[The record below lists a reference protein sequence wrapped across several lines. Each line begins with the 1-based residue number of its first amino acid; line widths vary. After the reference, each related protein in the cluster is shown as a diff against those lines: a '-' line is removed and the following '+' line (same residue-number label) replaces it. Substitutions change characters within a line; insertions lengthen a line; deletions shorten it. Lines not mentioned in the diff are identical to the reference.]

1 MISTEKIRLMTQAAS
16 YEAKQERRDAFAR
29 RYYKQDYVDKE
40 GLKARVFATI
50 FFLMFWGYRAVEIFY
65 IEHANLLTYDY
76 TGLVIRILVEY
87 ILLLIIVTAIV
98 GVVHSRRFDK
108 AKARLDEYYDVLDQ
122 IDSYQ

>member
-1 MISTEKIRLMTQAAS
+1 MISTDKIRLMTQAAS
-16 YEAKQERRDAFAR
+16 YEEKQERHDAFAR

-40 GLKARVFATI
+40 SLKARVFATI
-50 FFLMFWGYRAVEIFY
+50 FFLLFWGYRAVEIFY

-76 TGLVIRILVEY
+76 AGLVIRILVEY
-87 ILLLIIVTAIV
+87 ILLLVVVTAIA
-98 GVVHSRRFDK
+98 GFVHSRRFDK